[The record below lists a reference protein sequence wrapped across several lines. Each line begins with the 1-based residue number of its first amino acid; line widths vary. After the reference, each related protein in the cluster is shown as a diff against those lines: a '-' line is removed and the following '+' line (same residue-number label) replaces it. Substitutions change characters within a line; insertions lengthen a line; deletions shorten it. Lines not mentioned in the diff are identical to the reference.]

1 MFPNLGIRTLVL
13 CLVAV
18 AVAAP
23 HAARQTARPA
33 RRYTMEQF
41 LNTTSIAGATFSK
54 ESRIIVDSNVPGMR
68 QIYVVG
74 GVVSA
79 DWNNNYWGLVLDDV
93 LSPWAPAGA
102 DPNHLSYET
111 PNPHSSLP
119 KKGRVDHNNYY
130 QGAQECGSDRRRNS
144 RTPKRHSTTL
154 RYSTR
159 RRCWW
164 SRGSSMCATCGDASP
179 TPAERNFDGRDF
191 SDRHRPRA
199 ARRLQAHDPDPLR
212 VMPQRR
218 WST

>member
-144 RTPKRHSTTL
+144 PYAKAPFNNTPLQH
-154 RYSTR
+154 
-159 RRCWW
+159 
-164 SRGSSMCATCGDASP
+164 
-179 TPAERNFDGRDF
+179 TPALLVEPRLEHVRNVWRCIAHTGRAQF
-191 SDRHRPRA
+191 
-199 ARRLQAHDPDPLR
+199 
-212 VMPQRR
+212 
-218 WST
+218 